1 MQFFLKKGLQ
11 KKKKRVIYIVTYLTD
26 LETTRDEEERER

>member
-26 LETTRDEEERER
+26 LETTRDEEERE